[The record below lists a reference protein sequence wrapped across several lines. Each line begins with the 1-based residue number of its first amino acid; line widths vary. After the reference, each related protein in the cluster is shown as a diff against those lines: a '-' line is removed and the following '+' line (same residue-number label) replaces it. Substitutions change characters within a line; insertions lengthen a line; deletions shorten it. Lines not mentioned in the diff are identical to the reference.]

1 METTTKTP
9 PATTVDEYIKRFPP
23 KVQATMQKLRKV
35 IKAAAPKAEE
45 VINYQIAGYK
55 YYGMLVFFGAWE
67 NHIGL
72 YPGTGAVK
80 AFKKELSAYKGA
92 KGTVQF
98 PHAES
103 IPFTLISKI
112 VKFRVKEN
120 EERNAVKKKK

>member
-45 VINYQIAGYK
+45 IISYQIAGYK

-98 PHAES
+98 PHAEP

-120 EERNAVKKKK
+120 EERNAVKRKK